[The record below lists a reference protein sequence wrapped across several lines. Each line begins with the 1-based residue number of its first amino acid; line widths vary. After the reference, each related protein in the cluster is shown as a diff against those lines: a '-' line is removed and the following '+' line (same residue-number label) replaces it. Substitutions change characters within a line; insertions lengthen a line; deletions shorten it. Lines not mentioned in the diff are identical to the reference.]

1 MFRLF
6 AFFYEGNNQSVETLE
21 SIFNKIFDVMKTLI
35 FFIGFVLVISA
46 CNKNSN
52 DNPQTS
58 IRVMNASPN
67 ATSVDLAPD
76 GKVLISAVKYGFVSD
91 YFKVD
96 AGGFNIRMNLVGS
109 QLPFTNTD
117 IVLDADKNYTIVIAD
132 SISRLKQSLIIDN
145 LSDPPS
151 DKSFVRFFHL
161 VGNGPAVDLF
171 KGGTA
176 VFSGR
181 VFNDQSTGTG
191 VNYTAIDP
199 GTQTFEVRS
208 NSSGSII
215 SLLSNVN
222 LVAGKIYT
230 IVVRGFVGGAGSQGV
245 VMTIYID
252 K

>member
-1 MFRLF
+1 
-6 AFFYEGNNQSVETLE
+6 
-21 SIFNKIFDVMKTLI
+21 MKTLI
-35 FFIGFVLVISA
+35 CFVGFVLVFSA

-52 DNPQTS
+52 NNPQTS

-67 ATSVDLAPD
+67 ATSVNLAPD
-76 GKVLISAVKYGFVSD
+76 GKVLISAVKYGLVSD

-96 AGGFNIRMNLVGS
+96 AGGFNIRMNLEGS
-109 QLPFTNTD
+109 VLPFTNTD
-117 IVLDADKNYTIVIAD
+117 VVLDADKNYTIVIAD
-132 SISRLKQSLIIDN
+132 SISRLKKSLVIDN
-145 LSDPPS
+145 LSDPPAG
-151 DKSFVRFFHL
+151 KSHVRFFHL
-161 VGNGPAVDLF
+161 AGNGPTVDLF

-181 VFNDQSTGTG
+181 VFNDQSNGAG

-208 NSSGSII
+208 SGSGSIV

-222 LVAGKIYT
+222 LAAGKIYT
-230 IVVRGFVGGAGSQGV
+230 VVVRGYVGGAGSQGI
-245 VMTIYID
+245 VMNSYTD